1 MGDVQGVRPVP
12 PVPTDRG
19 PVPTDRVGP
28 VGEPPAS
35 PEDMGRV
42 ERAGPIRSPKV
53 AVDAPEAPGGVGD
66 AQVSTEDADLISDRY
81 VDPVRTSRSVSV
93 LRRLAGALT
102 VAPVLRLAVA
112 RYAVPP
118 GVADRVG
125 CDGCGAAVGLDRPLP
140 ALGPT
145 ARCPACAG
153 RVGAA
158 PFAVEA
164 LLVVAA
170 AVLVLVDGP
179 LGERVALAWWLG
191 CAVPLV
197 LVDLAVHRL
206 PDRLTWPAAVGTW
219 ALLGVAAATG
229 AGAGAWL
236 RAVTAGVA
244 LGLAFAT
251 TTLLLGRRGFGLGD
265 AKLAL
270 GVGALLGWQG
280 WGVVVTGLVLTFLL
294 SALVGVVLLA
304 SRRVGWSSHLPFG
317 PFLVA
322 GTCAALLLVG

>member
-1 MGDVQGVRPVP
+1 ML
-12 PVPTDRG
+12 
-19 PVPTDRVGP
+19 
-28 VGEPPAS
+28 
-35 PEDMGRV
+35 
-42 ERAGPIRSPKV
+42 
-53 AVDAPEAPGGVGD
+53 AVV
-66 AQVSTEDADLISDRY
+66 
-81 VDPVRTSRSVSV
+81 
-93 LRRLAGALT
+93 
-102 VAPVLRLAVA
+102 PVLRLAVF

-118 GVADRVG
+118 GVADRAG
-125 CDGCGAAVGLDRPLP
+125 CDGCGAPVGLDRPLP

-145 ARCPACAG
+145 ARCPVCAG

-164 LLVVAA
+164 LLVVAV
-170 AVLVLVDGP
+170 AVLALVDGAVA
-179 LGERVALAWWLG
+179 ERAALAWWLG

-219 ALLGVAAATG
+219 ALLGVAAVTG

-280 WGVVVTGLVLTFLL
+280 WGAVVTGLVLTFLL

-322 GTCAALLLVG
+322 GTCATLLLTG